1 MRELRSLPDNIVI
14 DTGPLLLPLTREPGW
29 DKVRKLLVMHE
40 RGEITLH
47 VGLFNIAEL
56 VSAMH
61 KLGYDME
68 VSLRYATLISEK
80 MNVINDI
87 QYTMWMGKLRI
98 KAHQRRYNIPWGDL
112 SSAAAAI
119 SLDLPVLILD
129 EDKHFDQIMTIC
141 NELGNPIQIIRVK
154 NLMS

>member
-141 NELGNPIQIIRVK
+141 NELENPIQIIRVK

>member
-56 VSAMH
+56 ISAMH
-61 KLGYDME
+61 RLGYDME
-68 VSLRYATLISEK
+68 ISLRYATLVSEK
-80 MNVINDI
+80 LNVINDI
-87 QYTMWMGKLRI
+87 QYTMWMGKLRVG
-98 KAHQRRYNIPWGDL
+98 AYQRGYNIPWGDI
-112 SSAAAAI
+112 SSAAVAI
-119 SLDLPVLILD
+119 SLNIPVLILD
-129 EDKHFDQIMTIC
+129 EDKHFDQIMMIC
-141 NELGNPIQIIRVK
+141 NKLGNTIQIIRVK
-154 NLMS
+154 KLMN

>member
-1 MRELRSLPDNIVI
+1 LPDNIVI

-141 NELGNPIQIIRVK
+141 NELENPIQIIRVK

>member
-98 KAHQRRYNIPWGDL
+98 EAHQRRYNIPWGDL

>member
-1 MRELRSLPDNIVI
+1 MPDNIVI

-141 NELGNPIQIIRVK
+141 NELENPIQIIRVK